1 MEKLNY
7 ILKRILQMI
16 PVLIIGVILVFALVR
31 FLPGDTATA
40 ILGPKARP
48 EVLAAYRE
56 KMGLNEPIYKQF
68 LIYCQS
74 LLRLELG
81 TSTQYNMPVAALLA
95 SRLKVTVLLT
105 LMSTAMTVII
115 GLPLGYL
122 AGIRK
127 DRPADQGIRS
137 FALLGLS
144 LPTFWVGLMLMLVF
158 GVQLRWFSISGWG
171 NTWPDHLKGL
181 FLPALTE
188 AIFAASVIIRNVR
201 NNVVDVR
208 SQDYV
213 DFAKCKGLGGFRVGC
228 MHVLRNAMIPT
239 ATLLSI
245 RIISMLGGTVI
256 VENIYSLQGMGALL
270 VSAVDHRDYAVV
282 QGAVLAFILIVLAI
296 NLLTDILYSVLDPRI
311 ALK

>member
-16 PVLIIGVILVFALVR
+16 PVLIIGIVLVFALVR

-40 ILGPKARP
+40 ILGDKARP
-48 EVLAAYRE
+48 EVLAAY
-56 KMGLNEPIYKQF
+56 
-68 LIYCQS
+68 
-74 LLRLELG
+74 LG
-81 TSTQYNMPVAALLA
+81 DSTQYNMPVAALLA
-95 SRLKVTVLLT
+95 SRMKVTVLLT
-105 LMSTAMTVII
+105 LMATAMTVII

-122 AGIRK
+122 SGIRK
-127 DRPADQGIRS
+127 DRLTDQGIRS

-144 LPTFWVGLMLMLVF
+144 LPTFWVGLMLMLIF

-171 NTWPDHLKGL
+171 ETWIDHVKGL

-188 AIFAASVIIRNVR
+188 VIFAASVIIRNVR

-208 SQDYV
+208 GQDYV
-213 DFAKCKGLGGFRVGC
+213 DFARCKGLGGFRVGC

-270 VSAVDHRDYAVV
+270 VGAVSSRDYAVV
-282 QGAVLAFILIVLAI
+282 QGAVLAFILVVLAI

-311 ALK
+311 TLK

>member
-16 PVLIIGVILVFALVR
+16 PVLVIGVILVFALIR
-31 FLPGDTATA
+31 FLPGDTAMA
-40 ILGPKARP
+40 VLGDKARP
-48 EVLAAYRE
+48 EVLEAYRE
-56 KMGLNEPIYKQF
+56 KMGLNESLLTQF
-68 LIYCQS
+68 WIYCKS
-74 LLRLELG
+74 LFQLDLG
-81 TSTQYNMPVAALLA
+81 TSTQYNMPVAELLA

-105 LMSTAMTVII
+105 LMATAMTVVI

-122 AGIRK
+122 AGVRK
-127 DRPADQGIRS
+127 DRPTDQGIRS

-144 LPTFWVGLMLMLVF
+144 LPTFWVGLMLMLIF

-171 NTWPDHLKGL
+171 VTWLDHLKGL

-208 SQDYV
+208 GQDYV
-213 DFAKCKGLGGFRVGC
+213 DYAKCKGLGGFRVGC
-228 MHVLRNAMIPT
+228 MHILRNAMIPT

-245 RIISMLGGTVI
+245 RVISMLGGTVI

>member
-16 PVLIIGVILVFALVR
+16 PVLIIGILLVFALVR

-40 ILGPKARP
+40 ILGDKARP

-56 KMGLNEPIYKQF
+56 KMGLNDSIFKQF
-68 LIYCQS
+68 IVYCQS
-74 LLRLELG
+74 LVRLDLG
-81 TSTQYNMPVAALLA
+81 DSTQYNMPVATLLA
-95 SRLKVTVLLT
+95 SRMKVTVLLT
-105 LMSTAMTVII
+105 LMATAMTVVI

-122 AGIRK
+122 SGIRK
-127 DRPADQGIRS
+127 DRLTDQGIRS

-144 LPTFWVGLMLMLVF
+144 LPTFWVGLMLMLIF

-171 NTWPDHLKGL
+171 ETW
-181 FLPALTE
+181 
-188 AIFAASVIIRNVR
+188 
-201 NNVVDVR
+201 
-208 SQDYV
+208 
-213 DFAKCKGLGGFRVGC
+213 DFARCKGLGGFRVGC

-270 VSAVDHRDYAVV
+270 VGAVSSRDYAVV
-282 QGAVLAFILIVLAI
+282 QGAVLAFILVVLAI